1 MASKFTSGLGFESLK
16 GKRNPKDV
24 AQLDREVL
32 GSNPDSV
39 NQVEDEVA
47 AIPEKPM
54 KAKPVREETLSV
66 SIRLTGEVLD
76 QFKAIRDGLVELGEW
91 KIADTQ
97 QIRACILASDAKGI
111 RRHFRL
117 LRESDGRRS
126 KR

>member
-16 GKRNPKDV
+16 GKRNPKDEE
-24 AQLDREVL
+24 QLNREIL
-32 GSNPDSV
+32 GANPDSL
-39 NQVEDEVA
+39 NPDDEAA
-47 AIPEKPM
+47 AIPEKPV
-54 KAKPVREETLSV
+54 KAKPVREEMLSV
-66 SIRLTGEVLD
+66 SIRLSGEVLE
-76 QFKAIRDGLVELGEW
+76 QFKTIRDGLVELGEW

-97 QIRACILASDAKGI
+97 LIRACILASDAKGI